1 MPIEFAILSSI
12 LDLWV
17 SDMVFHP
24 LNPDIDLKAFKKQE
38 WVGTVYGKDLKEELP
53 PNAPKA

>member
-1 MPIEFAILSSI
+1 
-12 LDLWV
+12 
-17 SDMVFHP
+17 MVFHP
-24 LNPDIDLKAFKKQE
+24 SNPGIDLKAFKKQE